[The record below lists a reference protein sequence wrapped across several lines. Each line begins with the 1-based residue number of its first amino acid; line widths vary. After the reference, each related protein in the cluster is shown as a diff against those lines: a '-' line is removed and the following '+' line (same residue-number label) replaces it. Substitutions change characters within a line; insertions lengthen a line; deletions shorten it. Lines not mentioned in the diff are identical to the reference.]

1 MKQFFI
7 FFLGLIAG
15 VALSIGGAY
24 LYSNLQ
30 EDTDKLVY
38 FDKPGKVI
46 ESEYSFRVIQVV
58 DENSAIVVEQ
68 DISSIF
74 GFGLTALLVHNNAYF
89 YDNQEIEIG
98 KKQQF
103 RQVGVYI
110 YMTTEGEQKTIPV
123 IKIFNKNK

>member
-1 MKQFFI
+1 
-7 FFLGLIAG
+7 
-15 VALSIGGAY
+15 
-24 LYSNLQ
+24 
-30 EDTDKLVY
+30 
-38 FDKPGKVI
+38 
-46 ESEYSFRVIQVV
+46 
-58 DENSAIVVEQ
+58 VEQ

-103 RQVGVYI
+103 RQVGVYT

-123 IKIFNKNK
+123 IKIFNKSK

>member
-15 VALSIGGAY
+15 VVLSIGGAY

-30 EDTDKLVY
+30 EDTDKVVY

-46 ESEYSFRVIQVV
+46 EAKNGFMVIQAV

-68 DISSIF
+68 DITSIF

-89 YDNQEIEIG
+89 YDNQEIEIS
-98 KKQQF
+98 KN
-103 RQVGVYI
+103 VL
-110 YMTTEGEQKTIPV
+110 ETI
-123 IKIFNKNK
+123 

>member
-15 VALSIGGAY
+15 VALSICGAY
-24 LYSNLQ
+24 LYSNSQ
-30 EDTDKLVY
+30 EDTDKVVY

-46 ESEYSFRVIQVV
+46 ASDYPFMVIQVI
-58 DENSAIVVEQ
+58 DKNSAIVEEK

-103 RQVGVYI
+103 RQVGIYTYI
-110 YMTTEGEQKTIPV
+110 TTEGEQKTIPV

>member
-15 VALSIGGAY
+15 VALSFGGAY
-24 LYSNLQ
+24 LYLNSQ
-30 EDTDKLVY
+30 EDTDKVVY

-46 ESEYSFRVIQVV
+46 DAQNGFMVIQAV
-58 DENSAIVVEQ
+58 DENSAIVVEK
-68 DISSIF
+68 DLSTIF
-74 GFGLTALLVHNNAYF
+74 GLGITALLVQDNAYF

-103 RQVGVYI
+103 RQVGVYT
-110 YMTTEGEQKTIPV
+110 YMTTEGEWKTIPV

>member
-24 LYSNLQ
+24 LYSNSQ
-30 EDTDKLVY
+30 EDTDKVVY

-46 ESEYSFRVIQVV
+46 ASDYPFMVIQVI
-58 DENSAIVVEQ
+58 DKNSAIVEEK

-74 GFGLTALLVHNNAYF
+74 GMGFTALLVQDNAYF
-89 YDNQEIEIG
+89 YDNQKIELG
-98 KKQQF
+98 VKHQF
-103 RQVGVYI
+103 RQVGVYTYI
-110 YMTTEGEQKTIPV
+110 TTDGDQKTIPV

>member
-30 EDTDKLVY
+30 EDTDKVVY

-46 ESEYSFRVIQVV
+46 EAQNGFMVIQAV

-68 DISSIF
+68 DITSIF

-103 RQVGVYI
+103 RQVGVYT

-123 IKIFNKNK
+123 IKIFKKNK

>member
-1 MKQFFI
+1 MKQFVI

-24 LYSNLQ
+24 LYSNIQ

-68 DISSIF
+68 DITSIF
-74 GFGLTALLVHNNAYF
+74 GFGLTALLVYNNAYF

-103 RQVGVYI
+103 RQVGVYT

-123 IKIFNKNK
+123 IKIFNKSK

>member
-24 LYSNLQ
+24 LYSNSQ
-30 EDTDKLVY
+30 EDTDKVVY

-46 ESEYSFRVIQVV
+46 ASDYPFRVIQVI
-58 DENSAIVVEQ
+58 DKNSAIVEEK

-74 GFGLTALLVHNNAYF
+74 GMGFTALLVQDNAYF

-103 RQVGVYI
+103 RQVGVYT

>member
-1 MKQFFI
+1 MI
-7 FFLGLIAG
+7 
-15 VALSIGGAY
+15 VTAY
-24 LYSNLQ
+24 GEIDRRMVYNFN
-30 EDTDKLVY
+30 Y

-46 ESEYSFRVIQVV
+46 ASDYAFMVIQVI
-58 DENSAIVVEQ
+58 DKNSAIVEEK

-74 GFGLTALLVHNNAYF
+74 GMGFTALLVQDNAYF

-103 RQVGVYI
+103 RQVGVYT

-123 IKIFNKNK
+123 IKIFNKSK

>member
-24 LYSNLQ
+24 LCSNSQ
-30 EDTDKLVY
+30 EDTDKVVY

-46 ESEYSFRVIQVV
+46 ASDYPFRVIQVI
-58 DENSAIVVEQ
+58 DKNSAIVEEK

-74 GFGLTALLVHNNAYF
+74 GMGFTALLVQDNAYF

-103 RQVGVYI
+103 RQVGVYT

>member
-24 LYSNLQ
+24 LYLNSQ
-30 EDTDKLVY
+30 EDTGKVVY

-46 ESEYSFRVIQVV
+46 ASDYPFMVIQVI
-58 DENSAIVVEQ
+58 DKNSAIVEEK

-74 GFGLTALLVHNNAYF
+74 GMGFTALLVQDNAYF

-103 RQVGVYI
+103 RQVGSI
-110 YMTTEGEQKTIPV
+110 HILQRKESRRL
-123 IKIFNKNK
+123 FL

>member
-24 LYSNLQ
+24 LYLNSQ
-30 EDTDKLVY
+30 EDTGKVVY

-46 ESEYSFRVIQVV
+46 ASDYPFRVIQVI
-58 DENSAIVVEQ
+58 DKNSAIVEEK

-74 GFGLTALLVHNNAYF
+74 GMGFTALLVQDNAYF

-103 RQVGVYI
+103 RQVGIYTYI
-110 YMTTEGEQKTIPV
+110 TTEGEQKTIPV

>member
-30 EDTDKLVY
+30 EDTDKVVY

-46 ESEYSFRVIQVV
+46 EAQNGFMVIQAV

-68 DISSIF
+68 DITSIF
-74 GFGLTALLVHNNAYF
+74 GFGLTALLVNNNAYF
-89 YDNQEIEIG
+89 YDTQEIEIG

-103 RQVGVYI
+103 RQVGVYT

-123 IKIFNKNK
+123 IKIFKKNK

>member
-24 LYSNLQ
+24 LCSNSQ
-30 EDTDKLVY
+30 EDTDKVVY

-46 ESEYSFRVIQVV
+46 ASDYAFMVIQVI
-58 DENSAIVVEQ
+58 DKNSAIVEEK

-74 GFGLTALLVHNNAYF
+74 GMGFTALLVQDNAYF

-103 RQVGVYI
+103 RQVGVYT

>member
-30 EDTDKLVY
+30 EDTVKLVY

>member
-1 MKQFFI
+1 MKQFVI

-24 LYSNLQ
+24 LYSNIQ

-46 ESEYSFRVIQVV
+46 ESEYSVRVIQVV

-68 DISSIF
+68 DITSIF
-74 GFGLTALLVHNNAYF
+74 GFGLTALLVYNNAYF

-103 RQVGVYI
+103 RQVGVYT

-123 IKIFNKNK
+123 IKIFNKSK

>member
-103 RQVGVYI
+103 RQVGVYT

-123 IKIFNKNK
+123 IKIFNKNM

>member
-24 LYSNLQ
+24 LYSNSQ
-30 EDTDKLVY
+30 EDTDKVVY

-46 ESEYSFRVIQVV
+46 DAQNGFMVIQAV
-58 DENSAIVVEQ
+58 DENSAIVVEK
-68 DISSIF
+68 DLSTIF
-74 GFGLTALLVHNNAYF
+74 GLGVTALLVQDNAYF

-103 RQVGVYI
+103 RQVGVYT
-110 YMTTEGEQKTIPV
+110 YMTREGEQKTIPV

>member
-24 LYSNLQ
+24 LYSNSQ
-30 EDTDKLVY
+30 EDTDKVVY

-46 ESEYSFRVIQVV
+46 ASDYPFRVIQVI
-58 DENSAIVVEQ
+58 DKNSAIVEEK

-74 GFGLTALLVHNNAYF
+74 GMGFTALLVQDNAYF

-103 RQVGVYI
+103 RQVGVYT

-123 IKIFNKNK
+123 IKIFNKSK

>member
-24 LYSNLQ
+24 LYSNSQ
-30 EDTDKLVY
+30 EDTDKVVY

-46 ESEYSFRVIQVV
+46 ASDYPFRVIQVI
-58 DENSAIVVEQ
+58 DKNSAIVEEK

-74 GFGLTALLVHNNAYF
+74 GMGFTALLVQDNAYF

-103 RQVGVYI
+103 RQVGIYTYI
-110 YMTTEGEQKTIPV
+110 TTEGEQKTIPV

>member
-24 LYSNLQ
+24 LYSNSQ
-30 EDTDKLVY
+30 EDTDKVVY

-46 ESEYSFRVIQVV
+46 ASDYPFMVIQVI
-58 DENSAIVVEQ
+58 DKNSAIVEEK

-74 GFGLTALLVHNNAYF
+74 GMGFTALLVQDNAYF

>member
-46 ESEYSFRVIQVV
+46 ASDYPFMVIQVI
-58 DENSAIVVEQ
+58 DKNSAIVEEK

-74 GFGLTALLVHNNAYF
+74 GMGFTALLVHNNAYF

-103 RQVGVYI
+103 RQVGIYTYI
-110 YMTTEGEQKTIPV
+110 TTEGEQKTIPV
-123 IKIFNKNK
+123 IKIFNKSK

>member
-30 EDTDKLVY
+30 DDTDIVVY
-38 FDKPGKVI
+38 FDIPGKVI
-46 ESEYSFRVIQVV
+46 EAKNGLMVIQAV

-68 DISSIF
+68 DITSIF

-103 RQVGVYI
+103 RQVGIYTYI
-110 YMTTEGEQKTIPV
+110 TTEGEQKTIPV

>member
-24 LYSNLQ
+24 LYLNSQ
-30 EDTDKLVY
+30 EDTGKVVY

-46 ESEYSFRVIQVV
+46 ASDYPFMVIQVI
-58 DENSAIVVEQ
+58 DKNSAIVEEK

-74 GFGLTALLVHNNAYF
+74 GMGFTALLVQDNAYF